1 VSSPNDP
8 NEDLFGQEIFRYTRQ
23 HAVRDGV
30 LLDITET
37 VRTRADVKL
46 PAVITIALLETLAGA
61 ERFRPD
67 HPAVNDLC
75 DGVAFA
81 AAGLIASEWFDCED
95 GGTLLF
101 GFASGSRKFSAKLV
115 VGPGDEGLPVMT
127 IMLPDET

>member
-1 VSSPNDP
+1 MSSPNDP
-8 NEDLFGQEIFRYTRQ
+8 NEELFGREIFRYTRQ
-23 HAVRDGV
+23 DAIRDGV
-30 LLDITET
+30 LLDISET
-37 VRTRADVKL
+37 VRTRADVRL
-46 PAVITIALLETLAGA
+46 TAVISLALWETLAAA

-81 AAGLIASEWFDCED
+81 RAGLVASDWSDRED

-101 GFASGSRKFSAKLV
+101 DFSTGTRKLKAKLV
-115 VGPGDEGLPVMT
+115 LDPGDDGLPVIT

>member
-23 HAVRDGV
+23 NAIRDGV

-37 VRTRADVKL
+37 VRTRATVKL
-46 PAVITIALLETLAGA
+46 PAVITIALWEALAGA
-61 ERFRPD
+61 EPFRPD
-67 HPAVNDLC
+67 HPAVDDLC

-81 AAGLIASEWFDCED
+81 AAGLVSSEWSDCDD
-95 GGTLLF
+95 GGILVF
-101 GFASGSRKFSAKLV
+101 GFTSGARKFSVKLV
-115 VGPGDEGLPVMT
+115 RGPSDEGLPVMT